1 MKNLVKKEESGLS
14 TAQRFLTLFV
24 FGIAM
29 GILEA
34 IVVIYIRQ
42 LYYPS
47 GFAFPLKWMSSNIAF
62 FEWIREAATI
72 VMLVS
77 VGILTGKN
85 NIQQLCYFLFSFGIW
100 DIVYYIALKAL
111 IHWPISILD
120 WDILFLI
127 PITWVGPVLAPVI
140 CSITMIVGALGIV
153 YLEDSDFSVVIKIQ
167 HWILSVSGAFIIF
180 CTFIWDYTKIIYENH
195 FFNDF
200 FHLLQNEKFIKI
212 FTNYQPEKYHWIVF
226 SLGEMLI
233 LIALIDIFRNSFFK
247 KVKTKKI
254 NLI

>member
-1 MKNLVKKEESGLS
+1 MKNFVKKEESGLS
-14 TAQRFLTLFV
+14 TTQRFLTLFV

-34 IVVIYIRQ
+34 IVVIYLRQ

-47 GFAFPLKWMSSNIAF
+47 GFVFPLKWMPSNITF

-72 VMLVS
+72 VMLIS
-77 VGILTGKN
+77 VGILVGKN
-85 NIQQLCYFLFSFGIW
+85 NIQRLCYFLFSFGIW

-140 CSITMIVGALGIV
+140 CSVTMIVGALGIV
-153 YLEDSDFSVVIKIQ
+153 YLQDSGYSVVIKIQ
-167 HWILSVSGAFIIF
+167 HWILSVMGAFIIF
-180 CTFIWDYTKIIYENH
+180 CTFIWDYTKILYENR
-195 FFNDF
+195 FFSDF
-200 FHLLQNEKFIKI
+200 FYLHQNEKFIKI
-212 FTNYQPEKYHWIVF
+212 FTAYQPENYHWFVF
-226 SLGEMLI
+226 SLGEILI
-233 LIALIDIFRNSFFK
+233 LLALLDIFRKSFFK
-247 KVKTKKI
+247 KEKTKK
-254 NLI
+254 